1 MPLPNCS
8 ALSLHRAV
16 VATGAVG
23 ERKIAEYSE
32 SIRLRIVEVQEHFLG
47 YAKVV
52 EARLKQVDS
61 FLRSIE
67 DNGWDRES
75 QEKRMSLI
83 EHTAMLVQ
91 YLDETLRYW
100 EYEYNYAVQQ
110 RFDDWHASKPK
121 PTASEEEQLKQHTYR
136 LLNELIKLIPV
147 VRDYS
152 NDVFDAQQ
160 RLWNKDPDTSSLED
174 SQNKQ
179 RLVDQLT
186 ERLKARGGPIGSAY
200 REQHAAY

>member
-1 MPLPNCS
+1 
-8 ALSLHRAV
+8 
-16 VATGAVG
+16 
-23 ERKIAEYSE
+23 
-32 SIRLRIVEVQEHFLG
+32 
-47 YAKVV
+47 
-52 EARLKQVDS
+52 
-61 FLRSIE
+61 
-67 DNGWDRES
+67 
-75 QEKRMSLI
+75 MSLI